1 MRRAYVIAIAAAV
14 LVFLAV
20 SALLAR
26 VFSANSAEQSAITA
40 LVKDEARG
48 DASAIVDDI
57 AGCRAMPS
65 CRRRATQLAT
75 ALTRTGAVSII
86 QLQPST
92 NFSLAGTQGTARVA
106 WKAGGPS
113 PSGRLP
119 IVQCV
124 RVRRTGNVISGLK
137 VELLEVSRRIKSDTA
152 CPARY

>member
-1 MRRAYVIAIAAAV
+1 VRRTYFIAIAAAV

-40 LVKDEARG
+40 LVKNEARG
-48 DASAIVDDI
+48 DANAIIADI
-57 AGCRAMPS
+57 AGCRAAPD
-65 CRRRATQLAT
+65 CRRRAAQLAT
-75 ALTRTGAVSII
+75 ALARPGAVSII

-92 NFSLAGTQGTARVA
+92 SFSLAGTQGTARVA
-106 WKAGGPS
+106 WDAGGS
-113 PSGRLP
+113 LP

-124 RVRRTGNVISGLK
+124 RVRRAGNAVSGLK
-137 VELLEVSRRIKSDTA
+137 VQLLEVSRRIKSDTA